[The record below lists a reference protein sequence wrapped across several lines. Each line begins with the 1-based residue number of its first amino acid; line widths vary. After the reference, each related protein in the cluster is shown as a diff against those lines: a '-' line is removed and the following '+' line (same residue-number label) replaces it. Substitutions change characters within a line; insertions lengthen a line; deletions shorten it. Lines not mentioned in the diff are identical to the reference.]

1 MNVNMREDLLT
12 KGLDTGDPPLVAF
25 PRGTLPAAPSK
36 SKLLEQPGCP
46 HSAWGSSRGW
56 IDFCRLPGTRLRA
69 MREGGSFPFRLL
81 AGGAAQRVLDL
92 FYPILALGL
101 FLTLWEGYV
110 HFSQIP
116 NYILPGPREIF
127 QGLFKHQQ
135 NLFSHGPVTVYE
147 ILLGYACSLIIGGF
161 FAVIVV
167 WSSTLDKSI
176 TPLLFFSQTV
186 SKIAVAPLFVIWL
199 GFGLL
204 PKVLISFLI
213 AFFPIFIAT
222 TAGLKSV
229 ESEMLEL
236 IRSMSPT
243 TFQIFWKA
251 RIPAALPY
259 FFSGAK
265 VAVPFATVGAIVGEW
280 IASYSGLG
288 YYLLQTQGKLDTAG
302 LFATLLTLSL
312 ISVVMYVA
320 VIQVERLLL
329 PWHVSIRREE
339 QVGVTM

>member
-1 MNVNMREDLLT
+1 MAGWR
-12 KGLDTGDPPLVAF
+12 A
-25 PRGTLPAAPSK
+25 RGSLST
-36 SKLLEQPGCP
+36 
-46 HSAWGSSRGW
+46 
-56 IDFCRLPGTRLRA
+56 I
-69 MREGGSFPFRLL
+69 
-81 AGGAAQRVLDL
+81 VDL

-127 QGLFKHQQ
+127 QGFFKHQQ
-135 NLFSHGPVTVYE
+135 SLFSHGPITVYE
-147 ILLGYACSLIIGGF
+147 ILLGYVSSLILGGL
-161 FAVIVV
+161 FAVFVV
-167 WSSTLDKSI
+167 WSSTLDKAV

-186 SKIAVAPLFVIWL
+186 SKIAVAPLFVIWF

-204 PKVLISFLI
+204 PKVLVAFLI
-213 AFFPIFIAT
+213 AFFPIFIST

-229 ESEMLEL
+229 ETEMLEL

-243 TFQIFWKA
+243 TLQIFWKV

-259 FFSGAK
+259 FFAGAK

-288 YYLLQTQGKLDTAG
+288 YYLLQTQGRLDTAG
-302 LFATLLTLSL
+302 LFATLLTLSF
-312 ISVVMYVA
+312 ISVVMYVM
-320 VIQVERLLL
+320 VLQLERLLL
-329 PWHVSIRREE
+329 PWHIAIRREA
-339 QVGVTM
+339 QVGATM

>member
-1 MNVNMREDLLT
+1 
-12 KGLDTGDPPLVAF
+12 
-25 PRGTLPAAPSK
+25 
-36 SKLLEQPGCP
+36 
-46 HSAWGSSRGW
+46 
-56 IDFCRLPGTRLRA
+56 
-69 MREGGSFPFRLL
+69 
-81 AGGAAQRVLDL
+81 
-92 FYPILALGL
+92 
-101 FLTLWEGYV
+101 
-110 HFSQIP
+110 
-116 NYILPGPREIF
+116 
-127 QGLFKHQQ
+127 
-135 NLFSHGPVTVYE
+135 
-147 ILLGYACSLIIGGF
+147 
-161 FAVIVV
+161 
-167 WSSTLDKSI
+167 
-176 TPLLFFSQTV
+176 
-186 SKIAVAPLFVIWL
+186 
-199 GFGLL
+199 
-204 PKVLISFLI
+204 
-213 AFFPIFIAT
+213 
-222 TAGLKSV
+222 
-229 ESEMLEL
+229 MLEL

-320 VIQVERLLL
+320 VLQVERLLL